1 MDEGQ
6 GERRVGGS
14 SLQQLRRNLVGEG
27 RGAEGEGATNVRQ
40 PFVEMERRSRANAGN
55 VEGQVG
61 SRPISYSPAPVAIR
75 ATSPSRPFQIKFNY
89 QGQSQ
94 PVPVQARANPFHMIP
109 AVDLAQQISRSS
121 SEPKVVTTTFVSP
134 IREERG
140 EMGGISP
147 VGQEKVRTS
156 GEHRD
161 EAKDDTLI

>member
-1 MDEGQ
+1 MDEGD
-6 GERRVGGS
+6 RRVGGS

-27 RGAEGEGATNVRQ
+27 RGAEGEGVTNVRQ
-40 PFVEMERRSRANAGN
+40 PFAEMERRSRANAGN

-121 SEPKVVTTTFVSP
+121 S
-134 IREERG
+134 
-140 EMGGISP
+140 
-147 VGQEKVRTS
+147 
-156 GEHRD
+156 
-161 EAKDDTLI
+161 